1 MLHNVKIILEYN
13 GTRYKGFQIQKDLDT
28 IQGRLED
35 CLSTILGKRIKI
47 KYSSRTDAGVHAKEQ
62 VINFITENK
71 IDHSKLQR
79 SMNAILPSDIVIKHI
94 EEIENIFDSRRD
106 AKSREYEYYI
116 LSRQFPSA
124 FNKNYL
130 LINKKLNIKSMIL
143 ASKYLIGKKDFKAF
157 YKDSSE
163 FKNTVRNVKEVE
175 INKVGDFIVIKIIAN
190 SFIHQMVRIIVGT
203 LIEVGLSKREPY
215 EILQI
220 LEKKQRIFA
229 GKVAEAK
236 GLYLTKIN
244 Y

>member
-1 MLHNVKIILEYN
+1 MLHNIKMILEYD

-28 IQGRLED
+28 IQKRLED
-35 CLSTILGKRIKI
+35 CLSTILRKKIRIK
-47 KYSSRTDAGVHAKEQ
+47 YASRTDAGVHAKEQ
-62 VINFITENK
+62 VINFTTESE
-71 IDHSKLQR
+71 IDYIKLQR
-79 SMNAILPSDIVIKHI
+79 SMNAILPSDIVVKHI
-94 EEIENIFDSRRD
+94 EEVATDFNSRRD

-116 LSRQFPSA
+116 LNKQFPSA

-143 ASKYLIGKKDFKAF
+143 ASKYLIGEKDFRSF
-157 YKDSSE
+157 CKDSSE
-163 FKNTVRNVKEVE
+163 IENTVRNVKEVE
-175 INKVGDFIVIKIIAN
+175 INKAGDFIVIRIIAN

-215 EILQI
+215 EISQI
-220 LEKKQRIFA
+220 LEKKERAFA
-229 GKVAEAK
+229 GKAVEAR

>member
-1 MLHNVKIILEYN
+1 MLHNIKIILEYD

-62 VINFITENK
+62 VINFTTENK
-71 IDHSKLQR
+71 IDHFKLQR
-79 SMNAILPSDIVIKHI
+79 SMNAILPGDIVVKHI
-94 EEIENIFDSRRD
+94 DEVETDFDSRRD

-116 LSRQFPSA
+116 LYRQFPSA

-130 LINKKLNIKSMIL
+130 LINKKLNTKSMIL
-143 ASKYLIGKKDFKAF
+143 ASEYLIGEKDFRSF
-157 YKDSSE
+157 CKDSSE
-163 FKNTVRNVKEVE
+163 IENTVRNVKEVE
-175 INKVGDFIVIKIIAN
+175 ISKEGDFIIIKIIAN

-220 LEKKQRIFA
+220 LEKKQRVFA
-229 GKVAEAK
+229 GKAAEAK

>member
-1 MLHNVKIILEYN
+1 MLHNIKIILEYD

-35 CLSTILGKRIKI
+35 CLSTILREKIKI
-47 KYSSRTDAGVHAKEQ
+47 KYSSRTDTGVHAKEQ

-71 IDHSKLQR
+71 IDHVKLQR
-79 SMNAILPSDIVIKHI
+79 SMNAILPSDVVVKHI
-94 EEIENIFDSRRD
+94 EEGETDFDSRRY

-116 LSRQFPSA
+116 LNRKYPSA
-124 FNKNYL
+124 FDKNFM
-130 LINKKLNIKSMIL
+130 LIDKELDIESMIL

-157 YKDSSE
+157 CKDSSE
-163 FKNTVRNVKEVE
+163 VKNTVRNVNEVE
-175 INKVGDFIVIKIIAN
+175 IRKEGDFIVIKIIAN

-203 LIEVGLSKREPY
+203 LIEVGLSKRESY